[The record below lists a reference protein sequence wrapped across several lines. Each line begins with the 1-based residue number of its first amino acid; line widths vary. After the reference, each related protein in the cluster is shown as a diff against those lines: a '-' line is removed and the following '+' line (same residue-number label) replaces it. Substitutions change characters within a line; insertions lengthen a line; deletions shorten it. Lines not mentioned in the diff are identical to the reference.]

1 MDDSKGGTATAL
13 GISLSAQFAQARS
26 VVFQTHVGL
35 DVSKETLDQLMDK
48 LNAVAD
54 RQEAFYAIEGAQ
66 KQLEV
71 ETNALQNY
79 ARRFEEIE
87 ANIQIKMTAEGK
99 RNPKLTAQDEVQKKQ
114 ARDTLEEGKKRVA
127 IAQKFLDELKQ
138 KAGNRDGA
146 NSGPSN

>member
-79 ARRFEEIE
+79 ARRFEE
-87 ANIQIKMTAEGK
+87 
-99 RNPKLTAQDEVQKKQ
+99 RCDE
-114 ARDTLEEGKKRVA
+114 
-127 IAQKFLDELKQ
+127 
-138 KAGNRDGA
+138 
-146 NSGPSN
+146 